1 MLEIII
7 VGSGN
12 RMIKDYLPILIY
24 LEKTNKLKIKGVVNR
39 TKKNSQYLLKQFKCK
54 YYKNMDELFANN
66 KKKLNVILSVNSEI
80 KDSFMKH
87 LISRNC
93 NILVDTPPSQSLKL
107 LNKVNYYE
115 SSICFAEDFLLNPIT
130 LRFLNLVKKESFEN
144 LIIYN
149 RNYTAN
155 YHFFSLI
162 KHFINEKILNC
173 KVKSTLNLKNLI
185 LKEKISYNEI
195 VFISETFLNH
205 RNLLKNNE
213 LYFKNLYNLKISTN
227 DILNQLQVEY
237 VENRDNFF
245 LYLNDYLKKDY
256 SLLDL
261 NNFKFK
267 KIMKLIG
274 LKSTIELWLES
285 FSSKNVK
292 FYSSDYALEIM
303 LLLKSS
309 SISRRLNVSIYP
321 TKIKFLKYFL

>member
-7 VGSGN
+7 IGSGN
-12 RMIKDYLPILIY
+12 RVIKDYLPILIY
-24 LEKTNKLKIKGVVNR
+24 LEKTNKLKVTGVVNR

-54 YYKNMDELFANN
+54 YYKNMDELFVNN
-66 KKKLNVILSVNSEI
+66 KKKLNIILSVNLEV
-80 KDSFMKH
+80 KDSFMKY
-87 LISRNC
+87 LISKKC
-93 NILVDTPPSQSLKL
+93 NILVDTPPTKSLKL

-115 SSICFAEDFLLNPIT
+115 NSIYFAEDFLLNPIT
-130 LRFLNLVKKESFEN
+130 LRFLNLVKKKSIVNF
-144 LIIYN
+144 IICN
-149 RNYTAN
+149 KNYTAN

-173 KVKSTLNLKNLI
+173 NVKSILNSKNLI
-185 LKEKISYNEI
+185 LKEKISYNEK
-195 VFISETFLNH
+195 VFISETFFNH

-213 LYFKNLYNLKISTN
+213 LYFKDLNNFKISTN
-227 DILNQLQVEY
+227 DIFNQLQVEY
-237 VENRDNFF
+237 VKNKDNFF
-245 LYLNDYLKKDY
+245 LYLNDYLKRDY
-256 SLLDL
+256 SFLDS

-285 FSSKNVK
+285 FSLKSTK
-292 FYSSDYALEIM
+292 FYSSDYASEIM

-321 TKIKFLKYFL
+321 AKIKFLKYFI